1 MKASDKLKHGGKRTN
16 SGAKQKYGEPT
27 KSVTLRVPE
36 SKIKDV
42 KKIVYDYL
50 KQFEIYLKI

>member
-1 MKASDKLKHGGKRTN
+1 MKPTHGGKRPN
-16 SGAKQKYGEPT
+16 SGAKPKYGEPT
-27 KSVTLRVPE
+27 KVVNFRIPE

-50 KQFEIYLKI
+50 KQFEFYLKI